1 MVIVLL
7 TLYRSL
13 TTKWMSLNNE
23 PCMAKTNLIDLYP
36 ANLIIIHS
44 WLV

>member
-7 TLYRSL
+7 TFSRSL
-13 TTKWMSLNNE
+13 ATKWMSLNNE

-36 ANLIIIHS
+36 VNLIIIHS